1 MINRCQKPQSSSP
14 RRRGSGDEDRKSQ
27 IYRRIPAFAGMTI
40 LLFLLLL
47 PTPSHATIPALNIN
61 LADDHVDITTGFNGA
76 TMSLFGVRRETGD
89 VVIVVRG
96 PETALTVRR
105 KDQLAGIWMN
115 RQSLTFDDV
124 PVYYDLASSRPMENI
139 APQSAL
145 ASHQIGLGGME
156 FRYSGDEDDATV
168 DKFREALILGRQ
180 MHGLFPLEPRRIHF
194 MDNNFFRADFYLPPD
209 VPTGIYTIDSY
220 LFRDGAM
227 VSQRQIPLRV
237 AQVGFNAGVY
247 DFAHNRSI
255 LYGLAAI
262 ILALATGWASHMAA
276 RRE

>member
-1 MINRCQKPQSSSP
+1 
-14 RRRGSGDEDRKSQ
+14 
-27 IYRRIPAFAGMTI
+27 
-40 LLFLLLL
+40 
-47 PTPSHATIPALNIN
+47 LNIN
-61 LADDHVDITTGFNGA
+61 LADDHVDITTGFNG
-76 TMSLFGVRRETGD
+76 TTLSLFGVRRETGD

-105 KDQLAGIWMN
+105 KDQLAGVWMN

-139 APQSAL
+139 AAQPML
-145 ASHQIGLGGME
+145 ASRQIGLGGME

-180 MHGLFPLEPRRIHF
+180 MHGLFPLEPKRIRF

-220 LFRDGAM
+220 LFRDGAV
-227 VSQRQIPLRV
+227 VSRRQIPLRV

-262 ILALATGWASHMAA
+262 MLALATGWASHMAA

>member
-1 MINRCQKPQSSSP
+1 MTKNINVILSAAK
-14 RRRGSGDEDRKSQ
+14 D
-27 IYRRIPAFAGMTI
+27 
-40 LLFLLLL
+40 LLFLPSGLKMRFLSALGMTVLILLAIH
-47 PTPSHATIPALNIN
+47 PAHATIPALNIN

-76 TMSLFGVRRETGD
+76 ILALFGVRREPGD
-89 VVIVVRG
+89 VVLVIRG

-105 KDQLAGIWMN
+105 KDQLAGVWMN

-139 APQSAL
+139 AAQAIL

-156 FRYSGDEDDATV
+156 FRYAGDEDDATV

-180 MHGLFPLEPRRIHF
+180 MHGLLPLEPRRIRF
-194 MDNNFFRADFYLPPD
+194 IDNNFFRADFYLPPD

-220 LFRDGAM
+220 LFRDG
-227 VSQRQIPLRV
+227 VLLSQRQVPLRV
-237 AQVGFNAGVY
+237 AQVGFNASIY

-262 ILALATGWASHMAA
+262 MLALAAGWGFHQMAV